1 MRDKAAA
8 WLRQN
13 ERIVVPAWIK
23 LVRSQGGDRDRE
35 LTTKELER
43 QFFTDFYHAF
53 TLAVQEDDPGRMLP
67 VTDRIATSRVENE
80 YQLDDTLDI
89 FGLMKE
95 LLWVELPQSCT
106 AEETAGVM
114 RVLDGTFDQCL
125 RLLMGAHTRAS
136 RDQLSARVAEAEFM
150 MRRLAISTEE
160 TDKAMSR
167 LRILYN
173 ISRAISS
180 TLDLKQILAAVAENL
195 VTMPQVDRCAVWL
208 TDEEVYELS
217 VTLARGI
224 DSDRLQR
231 AYLPVSEERSVVTRA
246 FKTGK
251 LQVLRATD
259 GGDEVLAPLFPQR
272 TLLVVPLE
280 GEDRPLG
287 VITVDSL
294 ARNQPLEMAV
304 IETVQSVADQT
315 AVALRNTRLYERLV
329 RFNQELNQRVEE
341 RTKQLASLNQEL
353 AKLDKK
359 KSDFIT
365 IAAHELKTPLT
376 LVQGYAEMLTDGG
389 AQDMGNQAL
398 DSVVSGIIKGTGRLR
413 ALIEDIIDV
422 ALIDTEVLM
431 LNLEPTL
438 LSNVIEMACA
448 DLLPATEGR
457 KQTIETHGLTG
468 VPTIEADALRLHQV
482 FVNLIGNAVKYTPD
496 GGRIDITARLLTIAG
511 EQPVGVE
518 VIVSDCGVGIN
529 IEDQNR
535 IFDKFYRTEGPE
547 LHSTSKTR
555 FMGGGPGLGLT
566 IAKGIVDAHGG
577 RIYVESKGYDP
588 ETCPGS
594 HFHVLLPI
602 RPTWGEFQASTS
614 RAETLGANQDAS
626 RVPKPEPA
634 LLHNNTI
641 LKEESKRK

>member
-1 MRDKAAA
+1 
-8 WLRQN
+8 
-13 ERIVVPAWIK
+13 
-23 LVRSQGGDRDRE
+23 
-35 LTTKELER
+35 
-43 QFFTDFYHAF
+43 
-53 TLAVQEDDPGRMLP
+53 MLP
-67 VTDRIATSRVENE
+67 VTDRIATSRVEDE

-89 FGLMKE
+89 FALLKE
-95 LLWVELPQSCT
+95 LLWAELPQSCT
-106 AEETAGVM
+106 AEETAGEM
-114 RVLDGTFDQCL
+114 RVLDGTLDHCL

-136 RDQLSARVAEAEFM
+136 RDQLSARVTEAEFM

-180 TLDLKQILAAVAENL
+180 TLDLKQVLAAVAENL
-195 VTMPQVDRCAVWL
+195 VTMPQIDRCAVWL
-208 TDEEVYELS
+208 ADEDVYELS
-217 VTLARGI
+217 VILARGI
-224 DSDRLQR
+224 DSERLQR

-251 LQVLRATD
+251 LQVLRTTD
-259 GGDEVLAPLFPQR
+259 AGDEVLASLFPQR
-272 TLLVVPLE
+272 ALLVVPLE

-294 ARNQPLEMAV
+294 ARDQPLEMAV

-315 AVALRNTRLYERLV
+315 TVALRNTRLYERLV

-341 RTKQLASLNQEL
+341 RTRELADLNQEL

-389 AQDMGNQAL
+389 TQELSSQAL
-398 DSVVSGIIKGTGRLR
+398 DSVVSGIMKGTGRLR
-413 ALIEDIIDV
+413 AIIEDIIDV
-422 ALIDTEVLM
+422 ALIDTQVLM
-431 LNLEPTL
+431 LSLEPTL
-438 LSNVIEMACA
+438 LSNVVEMACA
-448 DLLPATEGR
+448 DLQPAAEGR
-457 KQTIETHGLTG
+457 KQTIQMHDLTG
-468 VPTIEADALRLHQV
+468 VPPVEADALRLHQV

-496 GGRIDITARLLTIAG
+496 GGRIDITARLLTVTG

-518 VIVSDCGVGIN
+518 VIVSDSGVGIN
-529 IEDQNR
+529 IEDQTR

-588 ETCPGS
+588 DTCPGS
-594 HFHVLLPI
+594 HFHVSAADP
-602 RPTWGEFQASTS
+602 SD
-614 RAETLGANQDAS
+614 LG
-626 RVPKPEPA
+626 RVPGERIFWRRPSEA
-634 LLHNNTI
+634 ART
-641 LKEESKRK
+641 RAGR

>member
-23 LVRSQGGDRDRE
+23 LVRSRGGDRDRE

-43 QFFTDFYHAF
+43 QFFSGFYHAF
-53 TLAVQEDDPGRMLP
+53 TVAVQEDDPGRLLP
-67 VTDRIATSRVENE
+67 VTDRIAASRVQDE

-89 FGLMKE
+89 FALLKE
-95 LLWVELPQSCT
+95 LLWTELAQSST
-106 AEETAGVM
+106 ADEAAGVM
-114 RVLDGTFDQCL
+114 RVLDAMFDHCL

-136 RDQLSARVAEAEFM
+136 RDQLSARVSEAEFM

-160 TDKAMSR
+160 TDRAMSR

-180 TLDLKQILAAVAENL
+180 TLDLKQVLAAVAENL
-195 VTMPQVDRCAVWL
+195 VTMPQIDRCAIWL
-208 TDEEVYELS
+208 ADEEIYELS
-217 VTLARGI
+217 VILARGI
-224 DSDRLQR
+224 DSERLQR
-231 AYLPVSEERSVVTRA
+231 AYLPVSEERSAVTRA

-251 LQVLRATD
+251 LQALPAADT
-259 GGDEVLAPLFPQR
+259 GDEILAPLFPQR
-272 TLLVVPLE
+272 ALLVVPLE

-315 AVALRNTRLYERLV
+315 TVALRNTRLYERLV
-329 RFNQELNQRVEE
+329 RFNQELEQRVEE
-341 RTKQLASLNQEL
+341 RTRELADLNQEL
-353 AKLDKK
+353 ARLDKK

-376 LVQGYAEMLTDGG
+376 LIQGYAEMLTDGG
-389 AQDMGNQAL
+389 TQELNAQSL

-438 LSNVIEMACA
+438 LSNVVEMACA
-448 DLLPATEGR
+448 DLLPATQGR
-457 KQTIETHGLTG
+457 KQTIQMHDLAG
-468 VPTIEADALRLHQV
+468 VPPIEADALRLHQV

-496 GGRIDITARLLTIAG
+496 GGSIDITARLLTVTG

-518 VIVSDCGVGIN
+518 VIVSDTGVGIN

-555 FMGGGPGLGLT
+555 FMGGGPGLGLA

-577 RIYVESKGYDP
+577 RIYVESKGYNA

-602 RPTWGEFQASTS
+602 RPTWGEFQASAS
-614 RAETLGANQDAS
+614 PGQASGGNDDAG
-626 RVPKPEPA
+626 RVLKSEPA
-634 LLHNNTI
+634 LKHDTQRGAQL
-641 LKEESKRK
+641 

>member
-1 MRDKAAA
+1 MREKTAA

-23 LVRSQGGDRDRE
+23 LVRSRGSDRDRE

-43 QFFTDFYHAF
+43 QFFSDFYHAF
-53 TLAVQEDDPGRMLP
+53 TLAVQEDDPGRLLP
-67 VTDRIATSRVENE
+67 VTDRIATSRVQDE
-80 YQLDDTLDI
+80 YHLDDTLDI
-89 FGLMKE
+89 FALLKE
-95 LLWVELPQSCT
+95 LLWTELAQSCT
-106 AEETAGVM
+106 AEETAGEM
-114 RVLDGTFDQCL
+114 RVLDGMFDHCL

-136 RDQLSARVAEAEFM
+136 RDQLSARVTEAEFM

-195 VTMPQVDRCAVWL
+195 ITMPQIDRCAVWL
-208 TDEEVYELS
+208 ADEEIYELS
-217 VTLARGI
+217 VVLARGI
-224 DSDRLQR
+224 DGDRLQR
-231 AYLPVSEERSVVTRA
+231 AYLPLSEERSVVTRA
-246 FKTGK
+246 FKTSK

-259 GGDEVLAPLFPQR
+259 GGDEAMAALFPQR

-304 IETVQSVADQT
+304 IETVQSVADQA

-329 RFNQELNQRVEE
+329 RFNQELERRVEE
-341 RTKQLASLNQEL
+341 RTKELADLNQEL
-353 AKLDKK
+353 ARLDKK

-376 LVQGYAEMLTDGG
+376 LVQGYAEMLTEGG
-389 AQDMGNQAL
+389 AQELGGQAL
-398 DSVVSGIIKGTGRLR
+398 DSVVSGIMKGTGRLR
-413 ALIEDIIDV
+413 GLIEDIIDV

-438 LSNVIEMACA
+438 LSSVVELACA
-448 DLLPATEGR
+448 DLLPAAEGR
-457 KQTIETHGLTG
+457 NQTIQTHGLDG
-468 VPTIEADALRLHQV
+468 VPPIEADALRLHQV
-482 FVNLIGNAVKYTPD
+482 FVNLIGNAVKYTRD
-496 GGRIDITARLLTIAG
+496 GGCIDITARPLTVSG

-518 VIVSDCGVGIN
+518 VIVSDSGVGIN

-535 IFDKFYRTEGPE
+535 VFDKFYRTEGPE

-588 ETCPGS
+588 EACPGS

-602 RPTWGEFQASTS
+602 RPTWGEFQAAASPGQPLGGNHDTGRLLRSGPS
-614 RAETLGANQDAS
+614 RRYD
-626 RVPKPEPA
+626 
-634 LLHNNTI
+634 NTTHI
-641 LKEESKRK
+641 EELS

>member
-23 LVRSQGGDRDRE
+23 LVRSRGGDRDRK

-43 QFFTDFYHAF
+43 QFFSDFYHAF
-53 TLAVQEDDPGRMLP
+53 TLAVQEDDPGRLLP
-67 VTDRIATSRVENE
+67 VTDRIATSRVEDE
-80 YQLDDTLDI
+80 YQLDDTLEI
-89 FGLMKE
+89 FALLKE
-95 LLWVELPQSCT
+95 LLWDELAQSSMV
-106 AEETAGVM
+106 EETVSVM
-114 RVLDGTFDQCL
+114 RDLDSMFGHCL

-160 TDKAMSR
+160 TDRALSR

-195 VTMPQVDRCAVWL
+195 ITMPQIDRCAIWL
-208 TDEEVYELS
+208 TDEEIYELS
-217 VTLARGI
+217 VIIARGI
-224 DSDRLQR
+224 DGDRLQR

-251 LQVLRATD
+251 LQLLHATD
-259 GGDEVLAPLFPQR
+259 VGDEILAPLFPQR
-272 TLLVVPLE
+272 ALLVVPLE

-315 AVALRNTRLYERLV
+315 AVALQNTRLYERLV
-329 RFNQELNQRVEE
+329 RFNQDLNQRVEE
-341 RTKQLASLNQEL
+341 RTKELASLNQEL
-353 AKLDKK
+353 ARLDKK

-389 AQDMGNQAL
+389 AQELNANAL
-398 DSVVSGIIKGTGRLR
+398 DSVVAGIIKGTGRLR

-448 DLLPATEGR
+448 DLLPAAEGR
-457 KQTIETHGLTG
+457 KQTIQMHGLAG
-468 VPTIEADALRLHQV
+468 VPPIEADALRLHQV

-496 GGRIDITARLLTIAG
+496 GGRIDIAARLLTVAG

-518 VIVSDCGVGIN
+518 VIVSDSGVGIN
-529 IEDQNR
+529 IEDQHR

-602 RPTWGEFQASTS
+602 RPTWGEFQASAFHGQALEGSHDT
-614 RAETLGANQDAS
+614 G
-626 RVPKPEPA
+626 RVLRSEPA
-634 LLHNNTI
+634 LKHTTA
-641 LKEESKRK
+641 

>member
-1 MRDKAAA
+1 MRDKTAA

-13 ERIVVPAWIK
+13 ERTVVPAWIK
-23 LVRSQGGDRDRE
+23 LVRSRGGDRDRD

-43 QFFTDFYHAF
+43 QFFSDFYHAF
-53 TLAVQEDDPGRMLP
+53 TMAVQEDDPGRLLP
-67 VTDRIATSRVENE
+67 VTDRIATRRVQDE
-80 YQLDDTLDI
+80 YQLDDTLGI
-89 FGLMKE
+89 FALLKE
-95 LLWVELPQSCT
+95 LLWNELARSFT
-106 AEETAGVM
+106 AEETAGEM
-114 RVLDGTFDQCL
+114 RVLDGMFDHCI

-150 MRRLAISTEE
+150 MRRLALSTEE

-180 TLDLKQILAAVAENL
+180 TLDLKQILAVVAENL
-195 VTMPQVDRCAVWL
+195 VTMPQIDRCAIWL
-208 TDEEVYELS
+208 ADEEVYELS
-217 VTLARGI
+217 VILARGI
-224 DSDRLQR
+224 DSNRLEH
-231 AYLPVSEERSVVTRA
+231 AYLPVSEEHSVVTRA

-251 LQVLRATD
+251 LQVLRAADTSS
-259 GGDEVLAPLFPQR
+259 EVLAPLFPQR

-280 GEDRPLG
+280 GEDRALG
-287 VITVDSL
+287 VITVDSV

-304 IETVQSVADQT
+304 IETVQSVADQAT
-315 AVALRNTRLYERLV
+315 VALRNTRLYEQLV
-329 RFNQELNQRVEE
+329 RFNQDLEQRVEE
-341 RTKQLASLNQEL
+341 RTSELADLNQEL

-376 LVQGYAEMLTDGG
+376 LIQGYAEMLTDGG
-389 AQDMGNQAL
+389 AQDLNGDAME
-398 DSVVSGIIKGTGRLR
+398 SVVSGIIKGTGRLR

-422 ALIDTEVLM
+422 ALIDTQVLM

-438 LSNVIEMACA
+438 LSNVVEMACA
-448 DLLPATEGR
+448 DLAPAAEGR
-457 KQTIETHGLTG
+457 KQTIQMHDLSA
-468 VPTIEADALRLHQV
+468 VPPIEADALRLHQV

-496 GGRIDITARLLTIAG
+496 GGRIDITARPLTVAD

-518 VIVSDCGVGIN
+518 VIVSDTGVGIN
-529 IEDQNR
+529 IEDQNHV
-535 IFDKFYRTEGPE
+535 FDKFYRTEGPE

-588 ETCPGS
+588 EACPGS
-594 HFHVLLPI
+594 HFHILLPL
-602 RPTWGEFQASTS
+602 RPTWGEFQAATFPGQ
-614 RAETLGANQDAS
+614 ALGGSHDSGPGAQA
-626 RVPKPEPA
+626 RTR
-634 LLHNNTI
+634 L
-641 LKEESKRK
+641 

>member
-23 LVRSQGGDRDRE
+23 LVRSRGGDRDRE

-43 QFFTDFYHAF
+43 QFFSDFYHAF
-53 TLAVQEDDPGRMLP
+53 TVAVQEDDPGRLLP
-67 VTDRIATSRVENE
+67 VTDRIAISRVQDE

-89 FGLMKE
+89 FALLKE
-95 LLWVELPQSCT
+95 LLWVELAQSST
-106 AEETAGVM
+106 AEETEGQM
-114 RVLDGTFDQCL
+114 RVLDSMFDQCL

-160 TDKAMSR
+160 TDKALSR

-195 VTMPQVDRCAVWL
+195 ITMPQIDRCAIWL
-208 TDEEVYELS
+208 ADEELYELS
-217 VTLARGI
+217 VIIARGI

-231 AYLPVSEERSVVTRA
+231 AYLPVSEERSAVARA

-251 LQVLRATD
+251 LQALRAAD
-259 GGDEVLAPLFPQR
+259 ISDEALASLFPQR
-272 TLLVVPLE
+272 ALLVVPLE

-287 VITVDSL
+287 VITVDSP

-304 IETVQSVADQT
+304 IETVQSVADQA
-315 AVALRNTRLYERLV
+315 AVALQNTRLYERLV
-329 RFNQELNQRVEE
+329 RLNQELEQRVED
-341 RTKQLASLNQEL
+341 RTKEL

-376 LVQGYAEMLTDGG
+376 LVQGYAEMLTEGG
-389 AQDMGNQAL
+389 IQELNAQAL

-413 ALIEDIIDV
+413 AIIEDIIDV
-422 ALIDTEVLM
+422 ALIDTNVLS

-438 LSNVIEMACA
+438 LSNVVEMACA
-448 DLLPATEGR
+448 DLVPAAEGR
-457 KQTIETHGLTG
+457 KQVIRMHDLDGI
-468 VPTIEADALRLHQV
+468 PPIEADALRLHQV

-496 GGRIDITARLLTIAG
+496 GGCIDVAARLLMVTS
-511 EQPVGVE
+511 EQPAGVE
-518 VIVSDCGVGIN
+518 VIVSDSGVGID

-602 RPTWGEFQASTS
+602 RPTWGEFQASAARGQTFDS
-614 RAETLGANQDAS
+614 SHDMG
-626 RVPKPEPA
+626 RVPA
-634 LLHNNTI
+634 
-641 LKEESKRK
+641 

>member
-13 ERIVVPAWIK
+13 ERIIVPAWIK
-23 LVRSQGGDRDRE
+23 LVRSRGGDRDRE

-43 QFFTDFYHAF
+43 QFFSDFYHAF
-53 TLAVQEDDPGRMLP
+53 SIAVQEDDPGRLLP
-67 VTDRIATSRVENE
+67 VTDRIAASRVQDE

-89 FGLMKE
+89 FALLKE
-95 LLWVELPQSCT
+95 LLWVELAQSSS
-106 AEETAGVM
+106 AEETEGQM
-114 RVLDGTFDQCL
+114 RVLDGMFDQCL

-150 MRRLAISTEE
+150 MHRLAISTEE
-160 TDKAMSR
+160 TDRALSR

-195 VTMPQVDRCAVWL
+195 ITMPQIDRCAIWL
-208 TDEEVYELS
+208 ADEGVYELS
-217 VTLARGI
+217 VIIARGI

-231 AYLPVSEERSVVTRA
+231 AYLPVSEERSAVARA

-251 LQVLRATD
+251 LQALRAAD
-259 GGDEVLAPLFPQR
+259 AADEPLASLFRQR
-272 TLLVVPLE
+272 ALLVVPLE

-287 VITVDSL
+287 VITVDSP

-315 AVALRNTRLYERLV
+315 AVALQNTRLYERLV
-329 RFNQELNQRVEE
+329 RLNQELEQRVEE
-341 RTKQLASLNQEL
+341 RTKELARLNQEL

-376 LVQGYAEMLTDGG
+376 LVQGYAEMLTEGG
-389 AQDMGNQAL
+389 IQELNPQAL

-422 ALIDTEVLM
+422 ALIDTEVLS

-438 LSNVIEMACA
+438 LSNVVEMACA
-448 DLLPATEGR
+448 DLLPAAEGR
-457 KQTIETHGLTG
+457 RQTIQMRGLDG
-468 VPTIEADALRLHQV
+468 VPPIEADALRLHQV
-482 FVNLIGNAVKYTPD
+482 FVNLLGNAVKYTPD
-496 GGRIDITARLLTIAG
+496 GGRIDIAARLLTVTG
-511 EQPVGVE
+511 EQPAGVE
-518 VIVSDCGVGIN
+518 VIVSDCGVGID

-566 IAKGIVDAHGG
+566 IAKGIIDAHGG

-602 RPTWGEFQASTS
+602 RPTWGEFQASAVS
-614 RAETLGANQDAS
+614 VQAFDSNHDLGRAPVS
-626 RVPKPEPA
+626 
-634 LLHNNTI
+634 
-641 LKEESKRK
+641 

>member
-1 MRDKAAA
+1 MWFLPGSSWYGR
-8 WLRQN
+8 
-13 ERIVVPAWIK
+13 EG
-23 LVRSQGGDRDRE
+23 SDRDRE

-43 QFFTDFYHAF
+43 QFFSDFYHAF
-53 TLAVQEDDPGRMLP
+53 TLAVQEDDPGRLLP
-67 VTDRIATSRVENE
+67 VTDRIATSRVQDE

-89 FGLMKE
+89 FALLKE
-95 LLWVELPQSCT
+95 LLWTELVQSST
-106 AEETAGVM
+106 AEETAGEM
-114 RVLDGTFDQCL
+114 RVLDGMFDHCL

-136 RDQLSARVAEAEFM
+136 RDQLSARVTEAEFM

-195 VTMPQVDRCAVWL
+195 ITMPQIDRCAVWL
-208 TDEEVYELS
+208 ADEEVYELS
-217 VTLARGI
+217 VILARGI

-259 GGDEVLAPLFPQR
+259 GGDEVLASLFPQR

-315 AVALRNTRLYERLV
+315 TVALRNTRLYERLV
-329 RFNQELNQRVEE
+329 RFNQELEQRVEE
-341 RTKQLASLNQEL
+341 RTKELADLNQEL

-376 LVQGYAEMLTDGG
+376 LVQGYAEMLTEGG
-389 AQDMGNQAL
+389 AQELGGQAL
-398 DSVVSGIIKGTGRLR
+398 DSVVSGIMKGTGRLR
-413 ALIEDIIDV
+413 AIDRGHYRRG
-422 ALIDTEVLM
+422 
-431 LNLEPTL
+431 
-438 LSNVIEMACA
+438 A
-448 DLLPATEGR
+448 DR
-457 KQTIETHGLTG
+457 
-468 VPTIEADALRLHQV
+468 
-482 FVNLIGNAVKYTPD
+482 Y
-496 GGRIDITARLLTIAG
+496 
-511 EQPVGVE
+511 
-518 VIVSDCGVGIN
+518 
-529 IEDQNR
+529 
-535 IFDKFYRTEGPE
+535 
-547 LHSTSKTR
+547 
-555 FMGGGPGLGLT
+555 PG
-566 IAKGIVDAHGG
+566 VDAQPGADVVVERGG
-577 RIYVESKGYDP
+577 AGLR
-588 ETCPGS
+588 GS
-594 HFHVLLPI
+594 AACG
-602 RPTWGEFQASTS
+602 R
-614 RAETLGANQDAS
+614 RAETRRS
-626 RVPKPEPA
+626 RCTIWPA
-634 LLHNNTI
+634 CRRLRLTPCACTRCLSI
-641 LKEESKRK
+641 

>member
-1 MRDKAAA
+1 MRDKTAA

-23 LVRSQGGDRDRE
+23 LVRSRGGDRDRE

-43 QFFTDFYHAF
+43 QFFTDFFHAF
-53 TLAVQEDDPGRMLP
+53 TLAVQEDDPGRLLP
-67 VTDRIATSRVENE
+67 VTDRIAISRVQDE

-89 FGLMKE
+89 FALLKE
-95 LLWVELPQSCT
+95 LLWTELAQSST
-106 AEETAGVM
+106 AEETAGEM
-114 RVLDGTFDQCL
+114 RVLDATFDHCL

-160 TDKAMSR
+160 TDKALSR

-180 TLDLKQILAAVAENL
+180 TLELKQILAAVAENL
-195 VTMPQVDRCAVWL
+195 ITMPQIDRCAVWL
-208 TDEEVYELS
+208 ADEEAYDLS
-217 VTLARGI
+217 VILARGI
-224 DSDRLQR
+224 DSDLLQR

-251 LQVLRATD
+251 LQVLRAAD
-259 GGDEVLAPLFPQR
+259 GGDEVLASLFPQR
-272 TLLVVPLE
+272 ALLVVPLE

-294 ARNQPLEMAV
+294 VRNQPLETAV

-315 AVALRNTRLYERLV
+315 TVALRNARLYDRLI
-329 RFNQELNQRVEE
+329 RFNQELNERVEE
-341 RTKQLASLNQEL
+341 RTKELAGLNQEL

-376 LVQGYAEMLTDGG
+376 LVQGYAEMLTEGG
-389 AQDMGNQAL
+389 AQELVGQAL
-398 DSVVSGIIKGTGRLR
+398 DSVVSGIMKGTGRLR

-422 ALIDTEVLM
+422 ALIDTQVLS

-438 LSNVIEMACA
+438 LSNVVELACA
-448 DLLPATEGR
+448 ELVPAVEGR
-457 KQTIETHGLTG
+457 KQTIQTHGLAG
-468 VPTIEADALRLHQV
+468 VPSVEADGLRLHQM
-482 FVNLIGNAVKYTPD
+482 FVNLIGNAIKYTPD
-496 GGRIDITARLLTIAG
+496 GGRIDITARLLTVAG
-511 EQPVGVE
+511 EEPVGVE
-518 VIVSDCGVGIN
+518 VIVSDSGVGID
-529 IEDQNR
+529 IADQNR
-535 IFDKFYRTEGPE
+535 VFDKFYRTEGPE

-555 FMGGGPGLGLT
+555 FMGGGPGLGLA

-577 RIYVESKGYDP
+577 RIYVESTGYDP

-602 RPTWGEFQASTS
+602 RPTWGEFQATASPGQASEGTHDRGRVLKSGPS
-614 RAETLGANQDAS
+614 RQ
-626 RVPKPEPA
+626 
-634 LLHNNTI
+634 HNNTTH
-641 LKEESKRK
+641 KEVSK